1 MISLLDRLRQLTLR
15 KPHLIA
21 SSVSEIL
28 EKHKVSLWFYY
39 AFIQWRHRW
48 HVWRSILWI
57 VRNLS
62 PGARILE
69 TGAGCGWNL
78 FWLEAN
84 GFSSLVGIDIDASA
98 VAAGNDLVTR
108 HQNRLNLRC
117 DDALSPTTLGDQVF
131 DVILALN
138 WTYHVPAFDLTRF
151 LQTYTCHLVPNG
163 VIVMDL
169 IDASFNAHPDN
180 AYLTS
185 DWKRPKSERAPSEY
199 LHRFDEA
206 GFQCIAASCGY
217 CIIASFRRH
226 GTIPRSLYVLQHG

>member
-1 MISLLDRLRQLTLR
+1 MLAT
-15 KPHLIA
+15 HGA
-21 SSVSEIL
+21 SA
-28 EKHKVSLWFYY
+28 WFLY
-39 AFIQWRHRW
+39 AFEQWKDRW

-98 VAAGNDLVTR
+98 VAAGNELATR
-108 HQNRLNLRC
+108 QQINLRLRC
-117 DDALSPTTLGDQVF
+117 DDALSPATLGDKEF
-131 DVILALN
+131 DAILALN
-138 WTYHVPAFDLTRF
+138 WTYHVAAFDLAFF
-151 LQTYTCHLVPNG
+151 LETYSRHLAPNG
-163 VIVMDL
+163 MIIMDT
-169 IDASFNAHPDN
+169 IDAAFNAHPDN

-185 DWKRPKSERAPSEY
+185 DWRLPESERSPSEY
-199 LHRFDEA
+199 LHRFDDAEFR
-206 GFQCIAASCGY
+206 GIAASCGY
-217 CIIASFRRH
+217 CIIARFRRQ